1 VGLGGEF
8 MACLD
13 DVFETVGNNAELFQ
27 VVEPMRQ
34 IRRAL
39 CRRFPYA
46 AYYIIES
53 QRSRVVILAVL
64 PAAMGPKRWRGRR

>member
-1 VGLGGEF
+1 

-13 DVFETVGNNAELFQ
+13 DVFEMVANNAELFQ
-27 VVEPMRQ
+27 VVESARG

-39 CRRFPYA
+39 SRRFPYA

-64 PAAMGPKRWRGRR
+64 PAAMDPKRWRGRQ